1 MKQNP
6 WKTIQEKYFP
16 FARNKKWLQK
26 NLSIFESI
34 LEWKFGSNFRDLKEK
49 LIGYLESPPEIV
61 EEKLKEKKFS
71 SLFSPYEDQVSI
83 MFGFFSLVNHQCNS
97 HTYFSVKPYGSFY
110 KSLLKINLGRWNCL
124 SSWRRSDSNL

>member
-16 FARNKKWLQK
+16 SFARNKKWLQK
-26 NLSIFESI
+26 FLSIFESI

-83 MFGFFSLVNHQCNS
+83 MFGFLSLVNHQCNS
-97 HTYFSVKPYGSFY
+97 HILFCQTLWKFLQ
-110 KSLLKINLGRWNCL
+110 KS
-124 SSWRRSDSNL
+124 S

>member
-1 MKQNP
+1 
-6 WKTIQEKYFP
+6 
-16 FARNKKWLQK
+16 
-26 NLSIFESI
+26 
-34 LEWKFGSNFRDLKEK
+34 

-83 MFGFFSLVNHQCNS
+83 MFGFLSLVNHQCNS

-110 KSLLKINLGRWNCL
+110 KSLLKINLGR
-124 SSWRRSDSNL
+124 